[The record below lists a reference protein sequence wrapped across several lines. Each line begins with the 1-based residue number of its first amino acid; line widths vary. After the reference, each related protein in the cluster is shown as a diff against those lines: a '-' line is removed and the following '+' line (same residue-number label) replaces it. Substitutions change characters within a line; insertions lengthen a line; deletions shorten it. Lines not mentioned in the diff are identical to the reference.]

1 MLNMESL
8 VDAITKEI
16 SALLTSGNFPIVVG
30 VSNRHVHLSREHVDI
45 LFGEGYEL
53 TKIRDLRQP
62 GEFAAK
68 ETVTVAT
75 AGGVLE
81 NVRILGPIREKTQF
95 ELSASDARKLRIGVP
110 VIKSGSSHKLS
121 SPVLLIGPK
130 GSVSLTEG
138 VGIAWRH
145 IHLSPEE
152 ALALGVENGQEVDV
166 EVKGDRGIIFRKV
179 WVRVSDRFVSEF
191 HVDVDEANACGLKTG
206 DYVQIVRIPESL

>member
-1 MLNMESL
+1 MLNMEGL

-166 EVKGDRGIIFRKV
+166 EAKGDRGIIFRKV

>member
-130 GSVSLTEG
+130 GSISLTEG

-166 EVKGDRGIIFRKV
+166 EAKGDRGIIFRKV

>member
-1 MLNMESL
+1 MLNMEGL

-16 SALLTSGNFPIVVG
+16 SAMLSSGSFPIVVG
-30 VSNRHVHLSREHVDI
+30 VSNRHVHLSREHAEV
-45 LFGEGYEL
+45 LFGKGCEL
-53 TKIRDLRQP
+53 TKLRDLRQP

-81 NVRILGPIREKTQF
+81 SVRILGPIRKKTQF
-95 ELSASDARKLRIGVP
+95 ELSAADARKLRIDVP
-110 VIKSGSSHKLS
+110 VIKSGSSYKLNN
-121 SPVLLIGPK
+121 PVLLIGPK

-152 ALALGVENGQEVDV
+152 ASILGVKDGQEVDV
-166 EVKGDRGIIFRKV
+166 EAKGDRGVIFRKV
-179 WVRVSDRFVSEF
+179 WVRVSERFVSEF

-206 DYVQIVRIPESL
+206 DYVHIVRIPESL

>member
-1 MLNMESL
+1 M
-8 VDAITKEI
+8 
-16 SALLTSGNFPIVVG
+16 
-30 VSNRHVHLSREHVDI
+30 
-45 LFGEGYEL
+45 
-53 TKIRDLRQP
+53 
-62 GEFAAK
+62 
-68 ETVTVAT
+68 
-75 AGGVLE
+75 
-81 NVRILGPIREKTQF
+81 RILGPIREKTQF

>member
-1 MLNMESL
+1 
-8 VDAITKEI
+8 
-16 SALLTSGNFPIVVG
+16 
-30 VSNRHVHLSREHVDI
+30 
-45 LFGEGYEL
+45 
-53 TKIRDLRQP
+53 
-62 GEFAAK
+62 
-68 ETVTVAT
+68 
-75 AGGVLE
+75 
-81 NVRILGPIREKTQF
+81 PIREKTQF
-95 ELSASDARKLRIGVP
+95 ELSASDARKLRIDVP
-110 VIKSGSSHKLS
+110 VVKSGSSHKLE
-121 SPVLLIGPK
+121 SPILLIGPK

-166 EVKGDRGIIFRKV
+166 EAKGDRGIIFRKV

>member
-75 AGGVLE
+75 VGGVLE

-166 EVKGDRGIIFRKV
+166 EAKGDRGIIFRKV